1 MGRLDIKD
9 YEQNAYINVHGKL
22 TWNIIEGLNLN
33 AFGSYTYNVKEERLF
48 IPIDIKSGR
57 IQGGG
62 HAQRKDN
69 KQDILMGNM
78 QLNYTK
84 YVGKNRFD
92 GLVLMEAQQYHYTG
106 FASNARGFQTNYFG
120 YNNLEGGGTVRY
132 GDVSSFENK
141 NRLLSYMGRLN
152 YVYNDRYIAT
162 VNLRTDG
169 SSKLGMNDKWGFFPS
184 ASLAWVISEEEFIRK
199 VKWISNLKLR
209 AGYGLTGNQDAIE
222 AYNSMALLG
231 PAGFTV
237 IKGQPTATYGYK
249 RNANPDLRW
258 EVKKTFD
265 VGMDTSFFDSRL
277 HLTMD
282 YYISRTT
289 DLLYKYD
296 VPVPPF
302 IYPELLANLGEMEN
316 NGFELAVNGTA
327 VKIRDFEIGLGMN
340 LSFQKNK
347 LLSLSGS
354 YMGQEL
360 NAKEYMEL
368 SNMTGAGFTSNNG
381 IVYQMVGQPVGVFY
395 IPKANGI
402 GPDGKY
408 IVEDLDKNGE
418 IDLNPGGDRYVAGQV
433 MPKTYLGANLN
444 IRYKQFD
451 LSTQW
456 NGAFGHKIYNGTS
469 LFYTNLANFPTYNV
483 MKGAPELGINDSKIT
498 DYWLESGNYV
508 NIDYI
513 TIGWN
518 IKAPKLDKVVRNM
531 RLTFSVNNV
540 ATITKYSGLTP
551 MVNNSKLTMND
562 QDKDYNTFGMDN
574 KRIYPLSRSYS
585 LGLSVNF

>member
-1 MGRLDIKD
+1 M
-9 YEQNAYINVHGKL
+9 
-22 TWNIIEGLNLN
+22 
-33 AFGSYTYNVKEERLF
+33 
-48 IPIDIKSGR
+48 
-57 IQGGG
+57 
-62 HAQRKDN
+62 
-69 KQDILMGNM
+69 
-78 QLNYTK
+78 
-84 YVGKNRFD
+84 
-92 GLVLMEAQQYHYTG
+92 
-106 FASNARGFQTNYFG
+106 
-120 YNNLEGGGTVRY
+120 
-132 GDVSSFENK
+132 
-141 NRLLSYMGRLN
+141 
-152 YVYNDRYIAT
+152 
-162 VNLRTDG
+162 
-169 SSKLGMNDKWGFFPS
+169 
-184 ASLAWVISEEEFIRK
+184 
-199 VKWISNLKLR
+199 
-209 AGYGLTGNQDAIE
+209 
-222 AYNSMALLG
+222 
-231 PAGFTV
+231 
-237 IKGQPTATYGYK
+237 
-249 RNANPDLRW
+249 RW